1 MGPVQRLDR
10 WVTASAE
17 TQRLTPRTTRDV
29 TCGAR
34 VQASSGRPG
43 PKQFHRLRYP
53 RQVALHHTLEVV
65 DLTSPPL
72 FHLPSVQP
80 PDPDEHVD
88 RACIALG
95 GQRRLRGL
103 DDTLCKCVP
112 VLRVHRCKTPVLK
125 LTVHARYTP
134 DVSAIIHRLASD
146 FQGLVDVV
154 SSSDHSW
161 LGSWRRRWRTARS
174 LSSGARSRDPLA
186 IAASGLH
193 FSRRSRLVQVP
204 DDLENRYTPPQVRV
218 HPRDPFNQGGDQ

>member
-17 TQRLTPRTTRDV
+17 TQRLTLRAARDI
-29 TCGAR
+29 AR
-34 VQASSGRPG
+34 RARGQTSSGRPG
-43 PKQFHRLRYP
+43 PKQFHGFRYA
-53 RQVALHHTLEVV
+53 RQVGLDSTFEAV

-103 DDTLCKCVP
+103 DDTLRKCVP

-134 DVSAIIHRLASD
+134 DVSAIIHRVASD

-193 FSRRSRLVQVP
+193 FSRRSGLVRVP
-204 DDLENRYTPPQVRV
+204 NDPENRYTPPQVRV